1 MGYALDWATL
11 IESTIPQ
18 LIMQAKTDGANCA
31 LLVPV

>member
-1 MGYALDWATL
+1 MGYAIDWPTL

-18 LIMQAKTDGANCA
+18 LIRQVKNDGANCA